1 MKPHMPKNVTK
12 KADPENAVNQVH
24 AVKHEAE
31 SNITNWRQQTMQV
44 KWGTSYSSPFT
55 VTNGVR

>member
-31 SNITNWRQQTMQV
+31 SNITN
-44 KWGTSYSSPFT
+44 
-55 VTNGVR
+55 